1 MFCTPISMTLN
12 SDINILGGLPDLNL
26 IKHFMIDSIESLNS
40 RGGHRSYTAIKT
52 DKSVHRFEKAITD
65 TLLSFKNIE
74 LEPLLRNMVAA
85 ESISQD
91 SLFLFFLNA
100 SNNNELLNYL
110 NESVYFPALYSGRV
124 GIKTTEVVA
133 CLTDLKQTEP
143 ELHKWSDSTL
153 KVTAS
158 KYLTLL
164 KKFHLMDGS
173 VNKTIAHTY
182 LNDKMFILFVYWLL
196 TVEQKPNILES
207 PWLNYSFS
215 EKRLFLERV
224 LQKKF
229 SKYYNLN
236 FNGDKLTLEP
246 LISYQNIYDEL
257 TKS

>member
-1 MFCTPISMTLN
+1 MTLN

-26 IKHFMIDSIESLNS
+26 IKQFMNDSIESLNS

-65 TLLSFKNIE
+65 TLLTFKNSTLKPIVT
-74 LEPLLRNMVAA
+74 NMVNA
-85 ESISQD
+85 ESISND
-91 SLFLFFLNA
+91 CLFLFFLNA

-110 NESVYFPALYSGRV
+110 NNSVYFPALYSGRV
-124 GIKTTEVVA
+124 SIKTTEVLA
-133 CLTDLKQTEP
+133 CLNDLKQTEQ

-153 KVTAS
+153 QVTAS

-173 VNKTIAHTY
+173 VNKTITYTY
-182 LNDKMFILFVYWLL
+182 LNDKMFVIFVYWLL
-196 TVEQKPNILES
+196 TVEPKPNLLES
-207 PWLNYSFS
+207 PWLNYAFS
-215 EKRLFLERV
+215 EKQFFLERV
-224 LQKKF
+224 MQKKF
-229 SKYYNLN
+229 SKFFNLN
-236 FNGDKLTLEP
+236 YNGDKLMVEP

>member
-1 MFCTPISMTLN
+1 MTLN
-12 SDINILGGLPDLNL
+12 SDINILGGLPDFNL
-26 IKHFMIDSIESLNS
+26 IQHFMSDSIESLNS

-65 TLLSFKNIE
+65 TLLTFKNIK
-74 LEPLLRNMVAA
+74 LEHIVRNMVAA

-110 NESVYFPALYSGRV
+110 NEMVYFPALYSGRV

-133 CLTDLKQTEP
+133 CLNDLKHTEKD
-143 ELHKWSDSTL
+143 LLKWSDSTIE
-153 KVTAS
+153 VTAS

-173 VNKTIAHTY
+173 INKTITHTY
-182 LNDKMFILFVYWLL
+182 LNDKLFVLFIYWLL
-196 TVEQKPNILES
+196 TVEPKPNLMES
-207 PWLNYSFS
+207 PWLKYSFS

-224 LQKKF
+224 MQRTF
-229 SKYYNLN
+229 SKYFNLN
-236 FNGDKLTLEP
+236 FNGDKLTIEP